1 MERFSILIPFV
12 STNHRSSNKLV
23 QLYIFKLHSIQLRE
37 LIQKMKEQSGLKNIY
52 QNNVHPISPKSLK
65 MFLNMAQVHMCD
77 RDIGENSR
85 SLDNDFEIHDVHLLG
100 LEKFKHILRIESRK
114 NLTSR
119 FTWGS
124 MKESNI
130 NLNEATEETEE
141 LTESMI

>member
-1 MERFSILIPFV
+1 
-12 STNHRSSNKLV
+12 
-23 QLYIFKLHSIQLRE
+23 
-37 LIQKMKEQSGLKNIY
+37 
-52 QNNVHPISPKSLK
+52 
-65 MFLNMAQVHMCD
+65 MCD

-85 SLDNDFEIHDVHLLG
+85 SLDNDFKIHDVHLLG